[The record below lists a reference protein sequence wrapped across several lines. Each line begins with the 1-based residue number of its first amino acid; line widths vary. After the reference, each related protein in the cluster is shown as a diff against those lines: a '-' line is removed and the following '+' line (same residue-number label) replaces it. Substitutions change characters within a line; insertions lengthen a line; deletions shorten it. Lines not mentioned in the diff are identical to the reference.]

1 MAGELLL
8 DTGALVSLLDRSQT
22 HHRRCRTFFEMWSGP
37 VVSTEAVLT
46 EATHLLASVGG
57 GMTASLDFFLEG
69 GAVIVPST
77 PASLKR
83 VRALLAKYVDL
94 PMDFADAT
102 LVALAEELNST
113 LVFTTDRK
121 DFTVYRVK
129 DRKPFRIVPELAR
142 TTARSRDRA

>member
-1 MAGELLL
+1 VAGELLL

-22 HHRRCRTFFEMWSGP
+22 HHHRCRKFFEDWTGP

-46 EATHLLASVGG
+46 EATHLLASVDG

-83 VRALLAKYVDL
+83 VRALLAKYADL

-102 LVALAEELNST
+102 LVALAEELNSA

-121 DFTVYRVK
+121 DFAVYRVK
-129 DRKPFRIVPELAR
+129 DRKPFRIVPER
-142 TTARSRDRA
+142 V